1 MEILITGGLG
11 YIGSNTAVELLK
23 DDNKVI
29 IVDNLSNSYKEN
41 LEKIENLANKKVKFY
56 EGDVCDE
63 KLMNKI
69 FSENKI
75 DVVLHLAGYKYVG
88 DSIKEPLIY
97 YKNNIE
103 STLSLISAMKNNNV
117 NKIVFA
123 SSATVY
129 GAGTKEP
136 FVEEDELRP
145 TSPYA
150 QTKLIIEK
158 ILESECHSNNNFNAT
173 ILRYC
178 NPIGADKSGTLGD
191 NAKRKGLSLVPYIAV
206 NILKDEP
213 LTFCGNDWETKDGTP
228 IRDYIY
234 IGDLVKANKLAI
246 ENVKGLNIYN
256 VSGGKGGYSVLEI
269 LKAFEKETNKK
280 AVYSF
285 TARREGDN
293 AIFLANINKIKKDLN
308 FIPNSTLN
316 DICKSEINFIK
327 NIKKDN

>member
-41 LEKIENLANKKVKFY
+41 LEKIEKLANKEVKFY

-88 DSIKEPLIY
+88 DSIKEPLMY

-129 GAGTKEP
+129 GAGTKNH
-136 FVEEDELRP
+136 L
-145 TSPYA
+145 
-150 QTKLIIEK
+150 
-158 ILESECHSNNNFNAT
+158 
-173 ILRYC
+173 
-178 NPIGADKSGTLGD
+178 
-191 NAKRKGLSLVPYIAV
+191 
-206 NILKDEP
+206 LK
-213 LTFCGNDWETKDGTP
+213 KM
-228 IRDYIY
+228 
-234 IGDLVKANKLAI
+234 
-246 ENVKGLNIYN
+246 
-256 VSGGKGGYSVLEI
+256 S
-269 LKAFEKETNKK
+269 
-280 AVYSF
+280 
-285 TARREGDN
+285 
-293 AIFLANINKIKKDLN
+293 
-308 FIPNSTLN
+308 
-316 DICKSEINFIK
+316 
-327 NIKKDN
+327 